1 METACLRLAD
11 IPNTSRLFSDF
22 HYHFDRV
29 QQYYAYPPDDPAS
42 YAAAASQIDFPAERR
57 AALVEA
63 LRARN
68 GASPALDLLA
78 QPGTV
83 AVVTGQQVGLF
94 SGPAY
99 TLYKALTAA
108 RLAQRLTSQGLAAVP
123 IFWLAT
129 EDHDLAEIN
138 HAFVFDPLHHP
149 VKLTADG
156 SGESQQPVGTIGIG
170 SAQLELMR
178 TTLEQFPF
186 GAEVFALVANAY
198 APGASF
204 GSAFENL
211 LRPLLAKWGFLFVNP
226 LDEALRV
233 IAAPILRQA
242 IERAPEL
249 HPKVVARNK
258 ALEAGGYHA
267 QVHVE
272 AQTSFFFVLDGKR
285 RLTLKRYEED
295 YATKD
300 RRYTTAELAGMAEH
314 LSPNALLRP
323 VIQDYLLPT
332 VAYIGGPAELA
343 YFAQS
348 KVFYDELL
356 GRMPVV
362 LSRAGFTLLDAR
374 ADKLMTRYSLGMP
387 CFFEGEDC
395 LRGKIARKLIPEA
408 LTEEFRTVQASTGE
422 ALARLGTNLSAFDPT
437 LAAALNKST
446 AKIQYQLAKI
456 ERKTARETLRRDKR
470 STEESAYLTGLVYP
484 NRHLQERY
492 YSILPFL
499 ARHGMELLDTLYDAV
514 NLECPDHRILVL

>member
-1 METACLRLAD
+1 METACLRHTD

-22 HYHFDRV
+22 QYHFDRV
-29 QQYYAYPPDDPAS
+29 KQYYAYAPDDPGS
-42 YAAAASQIDFPAERR
+42 YAAAAAQIDFPAERR

-63 LRARN
+63 LRTRN
-68 GASPALDLLA
+68 GDSPALELLA
-78 QPGTV
+78 KPGTV

-94 SGPAY
+94 SGPSY
-99 TLYKALTAA
+99 TVYKALTAA
-108 RLAQRLTSQGLAAVP
+108 KLARQLTSQGLPAVP

-129 EDHDLAEIN
+129 EDHDLAEVN
-138 HAFVFDPLHHP
+138 HCFVFDPHHRP
-149 VKLTADG
+149 VKLTAEG
-156 SGESQQPVGTIGIG
+156 SGEPQQPVGTIGIG
-170 SAQLELMR
+170 PVELELLR
-178 TTLEQFPF
+178 TTLEPFPF
-186 GAEVFALVANAY
+186 GSEVFDLVAKAY

-204 GSAFENL
+204 GSSFENL
-211 LRPLLAKWGFLFVNP
+211 LRGLLSKWGFLFVNP

-233 IAAPILRQA
+233 IAAPLLRSA

-249 HPKVVARNK
+249 HGKVLARNK
-258 ALEAGGYHA
+258 ALEADGYHA

-272 AQTSFFFVLDGKR
+272 AQTSFFFVLEGKR
-285 RLTLKRYEED
+285 RLTLKRQED
-295 YATKD
+295 GYATKE
-300 RRYTTAELAGMAEH
+300 RRYTTAELAGAAEH

-323 VIQDYLLPT
+323 VVQDYLLPT

-374 ADKLMTRYSLGMP
+374 SEKLMDRYGLGLP

-395 LRGKIARKLIPEA
+395 LRGKIARKLIPAE
-408 LTEEFRTVQASTGE
+408 LTEEFRTVQVATAE
-422 ALARLGTNLSAFDPT
+422 ALARLGTNLTAFDPT
-437 LAAALNKST
+437 LAAALEKSR
-446 AKIQYQLAKI
+446 AKILYQLSKI
-456 ERKTARETLRRDKR
+456 ERKAARETLRRDGR
-470 STEESAYLTGLVYP
+470 STEEALYLTGLVFP

-499 ARHGMELLDTLYDAV
+499 ARHGLDLLDTLYDAV
-514 NLECPDHRILVL
+514 NLECPDHKILVI